1 MSHAVPVW
9 DTRYPDRDRLR
20 AEALCVAECFRDQLL
35 EVIPRTEIRGI
46 YFKGSA
52 VKRWDSPL
60 DYVPEV
66 SDVDMHL
73 WFHDDAAWTRH
84 LGTVHQA
91 LEVSAGVEVLFASR
105 MASPLHQPRPQ
116 LVILNKMMAEI
127 EGFAHSPQSTVMA
140 LYGEDYPRGDYGN
153 PDAIRRQD
161 AANLAYE
168 SGWVDK
174 MPLQLVDRPGRYLR
188 EATRVLSWRIS
199 PIGSR
204 VLHVSGLDTER
215 AWSMNRT
222 KVAMAL
228 RDCGFASLADDYIAY
243 YLSMWDYFLSG
254 FADSDAARAAIERAV
269 RLLTE
274 SGDVGR
280 KWLAANPGPEAS
292 Q

>member
-1 MSHAVPVW
+1 M
-9 DTRYPDRDRLR
+9 
-20 AEALCVAECFRDQLL
+20 AECFRDRLL

-52 VKRWDSPL
+52 VKDWETPL

-66 SDVDMHL
+66 SDVDMHI
-73 WFHDDAAWTRH
+73 WFHDDAAWPRY

-91 LEVSAGVEVLFASR
+91 LEVSAGVEALFAAR
-105 MASPLHQPRPQ
+105 MAHPLHEPRPQ

-127 EGFAHSPQSTVMA
+127 EGFVHSPQSTVVV
-140 LYGEDYPRGDYGN
+140 LYGEDYPKGDYTDS
-153 PDAIRRQD
+153 DAIRRQD
-161 AANLAYE
+161 AGNLAYE

-188 EATRVLSWRIS
+188 EATRALSWRIT
-199 PIGSR
+199 PIGPR

-215 AWSMNRT
+215 AWNMNRT

-228 RDCGFASLADDYIAY
+228 RDRGFASLADDYIAY
-243 YLSMWDYFLSG
+243 YLAMWDYFLSG
-254 FADSDAARAAIERAV
+254 FADSGPARAAIERAV

-280 KWLAANPGPEAS
+280 KWLAANPGPEAA